1 MSILEYKNFSVDLKN
16 TNKNLIKNISFNL
29 EKGESLGIV
38 GESGSGKSITALSAL
53 GLLNNDIFKSSGEI
67 IFDNNNILNLSN
79 ESLSLIRGNELSMI
93 FQEPMLSLN
102 PVKSLESQINECL
115 ELSNYSITHENVL
128 ETLKSVGLNDV
139 KKILSSYPH
148 MLSGGQRQR
157 FMIAMSIIRKPKII
171 IADEPTTALD
181 VTLQK
186 QILDMLL
193 NLKNNLN
200 MALILISHDI
210 NLIRTYCERI
220 LVMKE
225 GEIIEDN
232 SSNMIFSNPKH
243 EYTNKLVNFKTS
255 PYRNDAVQTNEIVL
269 ETEALSC
276 RYLIKDSFFKRK
288 RNYFKAL
295 ENINISIR
303 QGESVGIVGESGS
316 GKTTLAMSIMH
327 LLSYEG
333 HIKIIDSINES
344 KIKSDR
350 RLRKNFQIV
359 FQDPFSSLSPRMTIY
374 QIISEGVKN
383 LLDVNTN
390 KIHQMCINILNDVGL
405 DENMLYRYPQEFSG
419 GQRQRIAIARALI
432 LQPKLLILDEPTS
445 ALDILVQ
452 DSIVKLLV
460 NLQNKYNLSYCFISH
475 DLHLIKKICHR
486 IYVMKDSKIIEE
498 GLTQNVFEKPSERYT
513 KDLIKSSFI

>member
-1 MSILEYKNFSVDLKN
+1 
-16 TNKNLIKNISFNL
+16 
-29 EKGESLGIV
+29 
-38 GESGSGKSITALSAL
+38 
-53 GLLNNDIFKSSGEI
+53 
-67 IFDNNNILNLSN
+67 
-79 ESLSLIRGNELSMI
+79 
-93 FQEPMLSLN
+93 
-102 PVKSLESQINECL
+102 
-115 ELSNYSITHENVL
+115 
-128 ETLKSVGLNDV
+128 
-139 KKILSSYPH
+139 
-148 MLSGGQRQR
+148 
-157 FMIAMSIIRKPKII
+157 
-171 IADEPTTALD
+171 
-181 VTLQK
+181 
-186 QILDMLL
+186 
-193 NLKNNLN
+193 
-200 MALILISHDI
+200 
-210 NLIRTYCERI
+210 
-220 LVMKE
+220 MKE

-269 ETEALSC
+269 ETEGLSC